1 MKILVTAVNGDIGQ
15 TAIKIIKDAK
25 MASTI
30 VGTDCSKSDIGKYFV
45 DEFVKVSGADDP
57 NYIKEIE
64 KYCAKYDID
73 VIIPISEPEIL
84 RLKEIGEIRG
94 AKVIKANKKAIE
106 ICLDKLRTYELMCEN
121 NIPVPWTR
129 ELNQKPIEYPCILKD
144 RSSCG
149 SKSFAMIENESDLE
163 YYRRKRTNSILQEML
178 LPNHEEYTCG
188 VFCGTSNKIFTIALH
203 RTLLGGLTGYAE
215 VVRSEEIE
223 NYCIKIAKLLNLR
236 GSINIQLRLTS
247 DGPKVFEINPRF
259 SSTMYFR
266 HKVGFEDLVW
276 SINDILGKQV
286 PDTISVDYTK
296 KFYRYY
302 ESLIV

>member
-1 MKILVTAVNGDIGQ
+1 MNILVTAVNGDIAQ
-15 TAIKIIKDAK
+15 TAIKIINDVK
-25 MASTI
+25 MATNI
-30 VGTDCSKSDIGKYFV
+30 IGTDCSKSGIGKYFV
-45 DEFVKVSGADDP
+45 DEFIEVPRADNP
-57 NYIKEIE
+57 NYIKAIVE
-64 KYCAKYDID
+64 YCAKYDID

-84 RLKEIGEIRG
+84 RLKDIDEIGR
-94 AKVIKANKKAIE
+94 AKIVKANNKSIE
-106 ICLDKLRTYELMCEN
+106 IGLDKLKTYKFMYEN
-121 NIPVPWTR
+121 GIPAPWTV
-129 ELNQKPIEYPCILKD
+129 ELNQNPLEYPCMLKD

-149 SKSFAMIENESDLE
+149 SKSLAVINSEKDLE
-163 YYRRKRTNSILQEML
+163 YYRGKRTNSILQEML
-178 LPNHEEYTCG
+178 LPNNEEYTCG

-203 RTLLGGLTGYAE
+203 RTLHGGLTGYAE
-215 VVRSEEIE
+215 VVKSEEIE
-223 NYCIKIAKLLNLR
+223 RYCIKIAKLLNLR

-266 HKVGFEDLVW
+266 HKVGFQDLVW